1 MKSFKKTINEGHD
14 IKGCTDSQLLRK
26 GMVEELKAINLY
38 EKIAAE
44 AQDARVREMFLDIAQ
59 EERVHAYEFEELL
72 ERLDVKWEE
81 AEENAEK
88 EVEDLIGPEPE
99 EKD

>member
-1 MKSFKKTINEGHD
+1 MKSFKHILNEGHD

-59 EERVHAYEFEELL
+59 EERVHAHEFEELL
-72 ERLDVKWEE
+72 ERLDTKWEV
-81 AEENAEK
+81 AEEDAEK
-88 EVEDLIGPEPE
+88 EVEDLIGPEIE
-99 EKD
+99 EED

>member
-1 MKSFKKTINEGHD
+1 MKSFKKTITEDHD

-44 AQDARVREMFLDIAQ
+44 AQDSRVREMFLDIAQ
-59 EERVHAYEFEELL
+59 EERVHAHEFEELL
-72 ERLDVKWEE
+72 ERLDMNWEV
-81 AEENAEK
+81 AEEDAEE
-88 EVEDLIGPEPE
+88 EVEDLIGPESE
-99 EKD
+99 EEE